1 LHTNNCKEL
10 LDNKVIKFYYL
21 LKFLEWPG
29 TKTLKKVI
37 DMSKVDK
44 LLNEL
49 LKANRA
55 TNKKVIKDF
64 NNQNERLIKL
74 LKDVNNAKF

>member
-1 LHTNNCKEL
+1 
-10 LDNKVIKFYYL
+10 
-21 LKFLEWPG
+21 
-29 TKTLKKVI
+29 
-37 DMSKVDK
+37 MSKVDK

>member
-1 LHTNNCKEL
+1 
-10 LDNKVIKFYYL
+10 
-21 LKFLEWPG
+21 
-29 TKTLKKVI
+29 
-37 DMSKVDK
+37 MSKVDK
-44 LLNEL
+44 L

-55 TNKKVIKDF
+55 TNQKVIKDF